1 MYICLCHG
9 VTEEQVERCI
19 AEGARSLN
27 ELKCCLGIAA
37 SCGKCA
43 PFCEAMLDQA
53 WVAETKKAEVKAA

>member
-43 PFCEAMLDQA
+43 PVAKDMLDQR
-53 WVAETKKAEVKAA
+53 VAAKAELKVA